1 MKRGVNVR
9 INCPVLAVI
18 GHKASGKT
26 TVIET
31 LVPELIKEGFSVAS
45 IKHIAHENFSIDREG
60 SDTWRHWRAGA
71 NPVIAFSGKE
81 VDIMVREPNISLE
94 NISRAALFLGANVI
108 ILEGF
113 SSIVLGERGVGKIIC
128 VRSLEE
134 YDEFKDHVKD
144 DLIAFCSLQ
153 DLGAH
158 ILNIRSDR
166 KILVER
172 ALNFI
177 KRRVRILEILN
188 SLAKLNCGRCGRKTC
203 EELAEEIYYG
213 TASVEDCTII
223 KMKNRLNAKI
233 TVYGKDIPL
242 QPFISEF
249 IRRTILAMVSSLKN
263 VEISGDENV
272 YVDISRRN

>member
-1 MKRGVNVR
+1 VR
-9 INCPVLAVI
+9 INCPILAVI
-18 GHKASGKT
+18 GYKASGKT
-26 TVIET
+26 TVVET

-45 IKHIAHENFSIDREG
+45 IKHIAHENFSLDREG
-60 SDTWRHWRAGA
+60 SDTWRHWMGGA
-71 NPVIAFSGKE
+71 NPVIAFSGNE
-81 VDIMVREPNISLE
+81 VDIMVRAPNISLE
-94 NISRAALFLGANVI
+94 EVSKATLFFGANII

-113 SSIVLGERGVGKIIC
+113 SSAVIRERGIGKIIC

-134 YDEFKDHVKD
+134 YNEFKNHVKD

-158 ILNIRSDR
+158 ILNIREDR
-166 KILVER
+166 KILIER
-172 ALNFI
+172 TLNFV
-177 KRRVRILEILN
+177 KRRARILEILN
-188 SLAKLNCGRCGRKTC
+188 SLARLDCGKCGRNTC
-203 EELAEEIYYG
+203 EDLAEEIYRG
-213 TASVEDCTII
+213 AASIEDCTIM

-233 TVYGKDIPL
+233 TVYGRDIPL
-242 QPFISEF
+242 QPFVSEL